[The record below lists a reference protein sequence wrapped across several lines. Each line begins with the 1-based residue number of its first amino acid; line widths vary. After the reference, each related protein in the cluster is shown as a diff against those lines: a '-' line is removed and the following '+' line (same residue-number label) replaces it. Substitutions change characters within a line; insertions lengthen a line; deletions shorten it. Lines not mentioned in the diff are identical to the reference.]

1 MYKWLKTKWMF
12 WRVAIFHNKKEIA
25 TIAGILALVLTIL
38 TTDIASN
45 PYDSTDD
52 KENGIR
58 SGMMLKTDYG
68 TGCQYLV
75 TVLGGIT
82 PRYKSDGKT
91 VYCKASGERKDVR

>member
-1 MYKWLKTKWMF
+1 MF

-25 TIAGILALVLTIL
+25 TITGILALVLTIL
-38 TTDIASN
+38 TTDSA
-45 PYDSTDD
+45 PYDNTDD

-58 SGMMLKTDYG
+58 SGMVLKTDYG

-91 VYCKASGERKDVR
+91 VYCKVSGERKDVR